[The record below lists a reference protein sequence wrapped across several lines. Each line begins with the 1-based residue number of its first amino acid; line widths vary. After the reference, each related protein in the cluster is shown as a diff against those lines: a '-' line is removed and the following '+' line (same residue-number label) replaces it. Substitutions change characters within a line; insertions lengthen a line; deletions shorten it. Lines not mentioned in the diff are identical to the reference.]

1 MNNCFIQEDEIREA
15 LNKIEFWKSH
25 YKRKHGLLSDDEI
38 EEVATFAI
46 VRAWRNFDR
55 DKGVAKFSSYA
66 DVYIK
71 FALIDL
77 LDKEMKKRRKE
88 TMLESVIDDDGR
100 NEFIVDKAKNPLAT
114 VIEQEE
120 TEGLSQF
127 VEGLKLL
134 NCQNIN
140 FWISFYWD
148 GVAQKTICEAYGL
161 GPATVSN
168 GIKKANALVADLYEK
183 ERRGEHFVIPPKF
196 HGFAKMKKAPFK
208 EVELDVNYYPVYNF
222 SGYKRG
228 GKHEPIIKLAA

>member
-1 MNNCFIQEDEIREA
+1 MNNGFIQEDEIREA
-15 LNKIEFWKSH
+15 LKKIEFWKTH
-25 YKRKHGLLSDDEI
+25 YKNKHGLLSEDEI
-38 EEVATFAI
+38 EEAATFAI

-55 DKGVAKFSSYA
+55 DKGTAKFSSYA

-88 TMLESVIDDDGR
+88 TVLESIINDDAR
-100 NEFIVDKAKNPLAT
+100 NEFVIDKTKNQLS
-114 VIEQEE
+114 VIIEQEE
-120 TEGLSQF
+120 TAWISGF

-148 GVAQKTICEAYGL
+148 GVAQKTICEAYKL

-168 GIKKANALVADLYEK
+168 GIKKANAIIAYLYKKEK
-183 ERRGEHFVIPPKF
+183 AGEHFVIPPNLY
-196 HGFAKMKKAPFK
+196 GFAKMKKTPFK
-208 EVELDVNYYPVYNF
+208 KVELDVNYYPVYNF
-222 SGYKRG
+222 GGYKKG
-228 GKHEPIIKLAA
+228 GMKTTQ